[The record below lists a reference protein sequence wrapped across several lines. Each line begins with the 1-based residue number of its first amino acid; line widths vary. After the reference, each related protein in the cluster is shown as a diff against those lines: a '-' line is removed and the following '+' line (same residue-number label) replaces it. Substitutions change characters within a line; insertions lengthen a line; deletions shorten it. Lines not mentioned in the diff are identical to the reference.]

1 MKSLITDRLIL
12 SQWKL
17 GDAKDLFS
25 YAQNPNVGPA
35 AGWAPHKTIWE
46 SRRLIIEFLKPNGV
60 YAIRPKDTGK
70 AIGTIS
76 LSEDKYRPGLRCK
89 ELGYSMSEGYWGQGL
104 MTEAAKAVI
113 KHGFEDL
120 RLDMI
125 SVTTGPENEKSQN
138 VIRKCGFKY
147 EGTLRRAF
155 LVYDRSVRDVM
166 CYSLTREEYYGN

>member
-1 MKSLITDRLIL
+1 MKSLITERLVL

-17 GDAKDLFS
+17 RDAKDLFS
-25 YAQNPNVGPA
+25 YAKNPNVGFP
-35 AGWAPHKTIWE
+35 AGWAPHRSVWDSK
-46 SRRLIIEFLKPNGV
+46 RLIMEVLKPNRV
-60 YAIRPKDTGK
+60 FAIRPKATGK

-89 ELGYSMSEGYWGQGL
+89 ELGYSMSEEYWGQGL
-104 MTEAAKAVI
+104 MTEAARAVI

-125 SVTTGPENEKSQN
+125 SVTTGPDNEKSQS

-155 LVYDRSVRDVM
+155 LVYDRSVRDLM
-166 CYSLTREEYYGN
+166 CYSLTKEEYYGD